1 MAAMLDVEINLTTRA
16 TTNVSKDLAAFAN
29 SSVRSTTAHT
39 AHTHHLLTL
48 GWSRRRI

>member
-29 SSVRSTTAHT
+29 SSVRCTTAHT
-39 AHTHHLLTL
+39 AHTAPTAHTHHC
-48 GWSRRRI
+48 